1 MCDNIPSVND
11 LFSMV
16 IRKLTILQSKSWCG
30 SETHLHNVILLGG
43 SKTMHIKPF
52 GELPFSFEAQ
62 VGGQN
67 KSNYR
72 LRVMYV
78 LGWIEMKMQNCSIV
92 AIQVSLYL
100 QLLGSFLLLKLWFHM
115 KNIRKTEIDLK

>member
-1 MCDNIPSVND
+1 MAIE
-11 LFSMV
+11 
-16 IRKLTILQSKSWCG
+16 ILMWLRNAFAQCYFIGWV
-30 SETHLHNVILLGG
+30 EN
-43 SKTMHIKPF
+43 MHIKPF

-100 QLLGSFLLLKLWFHM
+100 QLLGSFLLLKL
-115 KNIRKTEIDLK
+115 

>member
-1 MCDNIPSVND
+1 
-11 LFSMV
+11 
-16 IRKLTILQSKSWCG
+16 
-30 SETHLHNVILLGG
+30 
-43 SKTMHIKPF
+43 MHIKPF

-92 AIQVSLYL
+92 VI
-100 QLLGSFLLLKLWFHM
+100 
-115 KNIRKTEIDLK
+115 